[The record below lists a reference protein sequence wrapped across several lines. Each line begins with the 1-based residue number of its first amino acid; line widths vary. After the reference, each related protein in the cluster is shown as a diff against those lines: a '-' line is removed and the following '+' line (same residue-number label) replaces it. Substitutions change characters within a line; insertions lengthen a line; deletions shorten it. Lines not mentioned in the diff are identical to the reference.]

1 MFRALKSLGKAAVG
15 LVVETPLAVVADAVT
30 LGGVLT
36 DKKEPYTKTA
46 LGKVVENV
54 ESATDPQADAAI
66 DSAMRKESKQ

>member
-1 MFRALKSLGKAAVG
+1 MFGALKSLGKAAVG
-15 LVVETPLAVVADAVT
+15 LVVETPIAVVADAVT

-66 DSAMRKESKQ
+66 DEAMDKEDKT